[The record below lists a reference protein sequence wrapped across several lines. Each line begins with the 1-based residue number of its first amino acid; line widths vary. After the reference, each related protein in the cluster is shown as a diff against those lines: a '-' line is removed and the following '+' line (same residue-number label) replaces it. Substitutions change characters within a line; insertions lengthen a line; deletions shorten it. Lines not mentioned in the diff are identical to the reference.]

1 MQALKEQLEAAYEK
15 IRTYEELDT
24 IKEVESLRG
33 KIKQLQEII
42 RGLKLDVEKAR
53 YRSDSAGEERLK
65 ELGERLTYFQNLK
78 EAAQKDR
85 ADLRKKVAALQ
96 EEL

>member
-85 ADLRKKVAALQ
+85 ADLRKKVTALQ